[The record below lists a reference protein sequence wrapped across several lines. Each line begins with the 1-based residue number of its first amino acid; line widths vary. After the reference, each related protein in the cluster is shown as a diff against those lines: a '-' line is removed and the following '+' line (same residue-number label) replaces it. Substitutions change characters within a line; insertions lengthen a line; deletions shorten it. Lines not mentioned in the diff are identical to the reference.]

1 MLRSL
6 STVAALLLLGLCIQ
20 AQDLPPSFPKA
31 PVGFDDG
38 KAALLESLSD
48 SRLDPSDLVERLF
61 EDASIDEVC
70 AFVLTHLLSD
80 EIQALDTLLDCK
92 GNLAKAE
99 DLAALRKL
107 LEGRKLRAQ
116 SVVTALG
123 KMLDKRD
130 LTPSQTAAWLYVRN
144 FNARFIA
151 SALDRQSNGSRDLLA
166 DLAALSAKNK
176 GADELFQR
184 AFWEFDLRD
193 STRMAGGHYD
203 LAQLVESLL
212 ELGVDSGVWAKAQN
226 LGQAKDLSAE
236 QRTLIAWGDAVLLA
250 AKLDGRTSERD
261 LVEAALDHFR
271 RLARQG
277 QGSETVLAAA
287 VRRATL
293 STRWLRTGGAGVVG
307 VYEGP
312 WGGASPPTQSALELG
327 SATGDE
333 FAQGLNEAIKA
344 HFGRGGRR
352 MRMVLYDDGSARA
365 MLSLE
370 TPLVYAADTPLG
382 RGQSNWV
389 LFEGRAS
396 AQGKSAL
403 LSLVF
408 AGNNRPAVTEFELT
422 GLALT
427 SNGVFLAATVERAG
441 AKPEELL
448 LRRVGRNCPAR

>member
-6 STVAALLLLGLCIQ
+6 SALVALALFGLCIR
-20 AQDLPPSFPKA
+20 AQDLPPSFPNS
-31 PVGFDDG
+31 PVGFDEG
-38 KAALLESLSD
+38 KAALLESLAD
-48 SRLDPSDLVERLF
+48 SRLDPSDVVERLF
-61 EDASIDEVC
+61 EDASMDEMC
-70 AFVLTHLLSD
+70 AFVQAQLLSD
-80 EIQALDTLLDCK
+80 EVKALDTLLDCK
-92 GNLAKAE
+92 GELARAE
-99 DLAALRKL
+99 DVAALRKV
-107 LEGRKLRAQ
+107 LESRKLRAQ

-123 KMLDKRD
+123 KMLDKRE
-130 LTPSQTAAWLYVRN
+130 LTPSQTAAWFYSRN
-144 FNARFIA
+144 FNARCIA
-151 SALDRQSNGSRDLLA
+151 GALDRQSNGARELLA
-166 DLAALSAKNK
+166 DLAAMNARKK

-226 LGQAKDLSAE
+226 LREAKDLSVE
-236 QRTLIAWGDAVLLA
+236 QRALIAWGDAVLLA
-250 AKLDGRTSERD
+250 AAFDGRTSERD

-277 QGSETVLAAA
+277 QGSEAVLAAG
-287 VRRATL
+287 VRRAGI
-293 STRWLRTGGAGVVG
+293 STRWFRTGGPGVVG

-327 SATGDE
+327 AAMGDE

-344 HFGRGGRR
+344 HFARAGRR
-352 MRMVLYDDGSARA
+352 LRMVLYDDGSARA
-365 MLSLE
+365 MLNLE

-382 RGQSNWV
+382 RGQSNWI

-396 AQGKSAL
+396 AKGKSAL

-408 AGNNRPAVTEFELT
+408 GGNNRPAVTEFELS
-422 GLALT
+422 ALT
-427 SNGVFLAATVERAG
+427 LTTNGVFLAATVERAG
-441 AKPEELL
+441 TKPEELL